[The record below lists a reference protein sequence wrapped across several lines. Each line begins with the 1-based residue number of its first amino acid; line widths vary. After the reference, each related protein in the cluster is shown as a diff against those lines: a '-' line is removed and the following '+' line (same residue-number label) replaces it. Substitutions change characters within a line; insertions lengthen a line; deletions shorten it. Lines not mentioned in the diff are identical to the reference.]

1 MRAFTR
7 ASVETELPETRSD
20 EYDEDYHR
28 EKNIEYHGLAMDDQG
43 LLHTSSANAT
53 STSIDSRPTPSI
65 DVGRAQGMDG
75 SILNV
80 SKEDFAE
87 LFVMHGS
94 DLFCQPKEE
103 STIPPSIDKRTLS
116 SIDGMVTPAKD
127 SYNKAEIDELVE
139 EIYRVIR
146 TFDDFHSKRLDD
158 IYYPFDKSISW
169 LTTCTE
175 ERMQDLAMLQK

>member
-1 MRAFTR
+1 
-7 ASVETELPETRSD
+7 
-20 EYDEDYHR
+20 
-28 EKNIEYHGLAMDDQG
+28 
-43 LLHTSSANAT
+43 
-53 STSIDSRPTPSI
+53 
-65 DVGRAQGMDG
+65 MDG

-94 DLFCQPKEE
+94 DLFWQPKEE
-103 STIPPSIDKRTLS
+103 STIPPSIDKRPLS

-127 SYNKAEIDELVE
+127 SYNKAEVDELVE

-146 TFDDFHSKRLDD
+146 TLDDFHSKRLDD